1 MDIKEH
7 LQGLEAKVNSMEHQ
21 QAQQQYINIEGLENS
36 DARVIFMKLLTA
48 IITVIHVGLFVVGT
62 FLSYAK
68 PFLRT
73 KFRVSITFVIVL
85 AAIFVYSHQDDINT
99 LLTYL
104 DSNVKTI
111 PSDHKKH
118 SHKS

>member
-7 LQGLEAKVNSMEHQ
+7 LQGLEAKVNSLEHQ

-48 IITVIHVGLFVVGT
+48 VITVIHVGLFVVGMS
-62 FLSYAK
+62 LSLAK

-73 KFRVSITFVIVL
+73 KFRTSLTFFFAIVSFVI
-85 AAIFVYSHQDDINT
+85 YNHQVGRQT
-99 LLTYL
+99 GGSFT
-104 DSNVKTI
+104 NVTT
-111 PSDHKKH
+111 
-118 SHKS
+118 

>member
-7 LQGLEAKVNSMEHQ
+7 LQGLEAKVNSLEHQ

-48 IITVIHVGLFVVGT
+48 VITVIHVGLFVVGT

-73 KFRVSITFVIVL
+73 KFRVSFTFVVV
-85 AAIFVYSHQDDINT
+85 FVSLLIYSHLDDIGN

-104 DSNVKTI
+104 DDATVKTI
-111 PSDHKKH
+111 PSVKIRTN
-118 SHKS
+118 KS